1 MRSSDGGKTWVAS
14 GPPDTLTIMGAEF
27 TTEEIAW
34 CVSPTHLW
42 ATTDGGTT
50 WHRRG
55 ALKQWA
61 GFYQAAL
68 HRLKFFGTETGY
80 LSGSQSYSSDVVFQC
95 TTDGGWTW
103 KTSDLTA
110 NVRFE
115 SAGPI
120 RFTGDS
126 ICTFIFSYY
135 DERVNHYMGGL
146 VLSWNRLQDA
156 IVTGEDWFIFDNQ
169 QGWIGPYRDGFALG
183 KERYWLLTSMTGT
196 IRKTTDGGATWR
208 VDSLVVPITQI
219 FGDRF
224 GLRFALGGGRLFRS
238 SELVTEVAKPDG
250 KPSTYVLEQNYPNP
264 FNPSTTIRYAVPV
277 RSHVILTVFNA
288 LGQQVADLQD
298 REVDPGYHE
307 VQFDARVLSSG
318 VYFYRLKAGVFSET
332 KRLLLV
338 R

>member
-1 MRSSDGGKTWVAS
+1 
-14 GPPDTLTIMGAEF
+14 
-27 TTEEIAW
+27 
-34 CVSPTHLW
+34 
-42 ATTDGGTT
+42 
-50 WHRRG
+50 
-55 ALKQWA
+55 
-61 GFYQAAL
+61 
-68 HRLKFFGTETGY
+68 
-80 LSGSQSYSSDVVFQC
+80 
-95 TTDGGWTW
+95 
-103 KTSDLTA
+103 
-110 NVRFE
+110 
-115 SAGPI
+115 
-120 RFTGDS
+120 
-126 ICTFIFSYY
+126 
-135 DERVNHYMGGL
+135 
-146 VLSWNRLQDA
+146 
-156 IVTGEDWFIFDNQ
+156 
-169 QGWIGPYRDGFALG
+169 
-183 KERYWLLTSMTGT
+183 MTGT

-238 SELVTEVAKPDG
+238 SELVTEVTKPDNG

-332 KRLLLV
+332 KRFLLV